1 MIRLWPW
8 RASFGKSC
16 PAAGEEESLRQF
28 IGQHEIRV
36 LNVAGPRESGEPG
49 VGEFVAGL
57 LEAALSRAVGWQN

>member
-1 MIRLWPW
+1 
-8 RASFGKSC
+8 
-16 PAAGEEESLRQF
+16 LRQF

-57 LEAALSRAVGWQN
+57 LEDALGQADGGQK